1 MKNITLKVISF
12 ISLFLLFTSLISSKP
27 LCFTSNKN
35 ESIITIDSTSSVGL
49 PMRLRDIPTL
59 NISGSAQFTK
69 DQLLNLKNSINKD
82 NICIVDLRQ
91 ESHGMINDLA
101 ISFLNPYKDLNN
113 GFTTEQTIKAENSL
127 LNKIKIGNTI
137 QLYKHT
143 GIFIKDITV
152 DFISNESQLVTEA
165 DMQYKRFAVKD
176 NSAPTPDI
184 VDEFVEFIKNKPDDI
199 HLHFHCA
206 AGKGRTTFIVD
217 SSNPIALI
225 SSSVNGIGSVPEPTN
240 PVTPLV
246 FLTMYQVS
254 SVTII
259 FTNTY
264 AGNTFLKFAFFLPS
278 FISICSSIGTTISK
292 K

>member
-152 DFISNESQLVTEA
+152 DFISNESQLVNEA

-206 AGKGRTTFIVD
+206 AGKGRTTSFMV
-217 SSNPIALI
+217 
-225 SSSVNGIGSVPEPTN
+225 
-240 PVTPLV
+240 
-246 FLTMYQVS
+246 MYQAMKNNSNLTLEQLLSYQYNIGGVNLHDNN
-254 SVTII
+254 IQY
-259 FTNTY
+259 N
-264 AGNTFLKFAFFLPS
+264 FLEDFCNYVQKNKDS
-278 FISICSSIGTTISK
+278 NYSISYSQWIKES
-292 K
+292 

>member
-1 MKNITLKVISF
+1 MIIGNKTFDTKHHGYIMGILNVTPDSFSDGGKYDHLDAALKHADEMVRDGAAIIDVGGES
-12 ISLFLLFTSLISSKP
+12 TRPGGYTLISDEEEIARVTPVIEALKKEFDVPVSLDTYK
-27 LCFTSNKN
+27 
-35 ESIITIDSTSSVGL
+35 
-49 PMRLRDIPTL
+49 
-59 NISGSAQFTK
+59 SGVAK
-69 DQLLNLKNSINKD
+69 AGIEAGA
-82 NICIVDLRQ
+82 DL
-91 ESHGMINDLA
+91 INDIWWL
-101 ISFLNPYKDLNN
+101 KWD

-206 AGKGRTTFIVD
+206 AGKGRTTSFMV
-217 SSNPIALI
+217 
-225 SSSVNGIGSVPEPTN
+225 
-240 PVTPLV
+240 
-246 FLTMYQVS
+246 MYQAMKNNSNLTLEQLLSYQYNIGGVNLHDNN
-254 SVTII
+254 IQY
-259 FTNTY
+259 N
-264 AGNTFLKFAFFLPS
+264 FLEDFCNYVQKNKDS
-278 FISICSSIGTTISK
+278 NYSISYSQWIKES
-292 K
+292 

>member
-1 MKNITLKVISF
+1 MKNITLRVISF

-27 LCFTSNKN
+27 LCFTSKKN

-69 DQLLNLKNSINKD
+69 DQLLNLKNYINKD

-91 ESHGMINDLA
+91 ESHGMIDDLA

-206 AGKGRTTFIVD
+206 AGKGRTTSFMV
-217 SSNPIALI
+217 
-225 SSSVNGIGSVPEPTN
+225 
-240 PVTPLV
+240 
-246 FLTMYQVS
+246 MYQAMKNNSNLTLEQLLSYQYNIGGVNLHDNN
-254 SVTII
+254 IQY
-259 FTNTY
+259 N
-264 AGNTFLKFAFFLPS
+264 FLEDFCNYVQKNKDS
-278 FISICSSIGTTISK
+278 NYSISYSQWIKES
-292 K
+292 

>member
-1 MKNITLKVISF
+1 MKNITLKLISF

-101 ISFLNPYKDLNN
+101 ISFLNPYKDLNS

-206 AGKGRTTFIVD
+206 AGKGRTTSFMV
-217 SSNPIALI
+217 
-225 SSSVNGIGSVPEPTN
+225 
-240 PVTPLV
+240 
-246 FLTMYQVS
+246 MYQAMKNNSNLTLEQLLSYQYNIGGVNLHDNN
-254 SVTII
+254 IQY
-259 FTNTY
+259 N
-264 AGNTFLKFAFFLPS
+264 FLEDFCNYVQKNKDS
-278 FISICSSIGTTISK
+278 NYSISYSQWIKES
-292 K
+292 

>member
-1 MKNITLKVISF
+1 MKNITLKIISF

-206 AGKGRTTFIVD
+206 AGKGRTTSFMV
-217 SSNPIALI
+217 
-225 SSSVNGIGSVPEPTN
+225 
-240 PVTPLV
+240 
-246 FLTMYQVS
+246 MYQAMKNNSNLTLEQLLSYQYNIGGVNLHDNN
-254 SVTII
+254 IQY
-259 FTNTY
+259 N
-264 AGNTFLKFAFFLPS
+264 FLEDFCNYVQKNKDS
-278 FISICSSIGTTISK
+278 NYSISYSQWIKES
-292 K
+292 

>member
-113 GFTTEQTIKAENSL
+113 GLTTEQTIKAENSL

-206 AGKGRTTFIVD
+206 AGKGRTTSFMV
-217 SSNPIALI
+217 
-225 SSSVNGIGSVPEPTN
+225 
-240 PVTPLV
+240 
-246 FLTMYQVS
+246 MYQAMKNNSNLTLEQLLSYQYNIGGVNLHDNN
-254 SVTII
+254 IQY
-259 FTNTY
+259 N
-264 AGNTFLKFAFFLPS
+264 FLEDFCNYVQKNKDS
-278 FISICSSIGTTISK
+278 NYSISYSQWIKES
-292 K
+292 

>member
-59 NISGSAQFTK
+59 NISGSAPFTP
-69 DQLLNLKNSINKD
+69 DQLLNLKNYITTD

-206 AGKGRTTFIVD
+206 AGKGRTTSFMV
-217 SSNPIALI
+217 
-225 SSSVNGIGSVPEPTN
+225 
-240 PVTPLV
+240 
-246 FLTMYQVS
+246 MYQAMKNNSNLTLEQLLSYQYNIGGVNLHDNN
-254 SVTII
+254 IQY
-259 FTNTY
+259 N
-264 AGNTFLKFAFFLPS
+264 FLEDFCNYVQKNKDS
-278 FISICSSIGTTISK
+278 NYSISYSQWIKES
-292 K
+292 

>member
-165 DMQYKRFAVKD
+165 DMQYKLFAVKD

-206 AGKGRTTFIVD
+206 AGKGRTTSFMV
-217 SSNPIALI
+217 
-225 SSSVNGIGSVPEPTN
+225 
-240 PVTPLV
+240 
-246 FLTMYQVS
+246 MYQAMKNNSNLTLEQLLSYQYNIGGVNLHYNN
-254 SVTII
+254 IQY
-259 FTNTY
+259 N
-264 AGNTFLKFAFFLPS
+264 FLEDFCNYVQKNKDS
-278 FISICSSIGTTISK
+278 NYSISYSQWIKES
-292 K
+292 

>member
-1 MKNITLKVISF
+1 MKNITLRVISF

-27 LCFTSNKN
+27 LCFTSKKN

-206 AGKGRTTFIVD
+206 AGKGRTTSFMV
-217 SSNPIALI
+217 
-225 SSSVNGIGSVPEPTN
+225 
-240 PVTPLV
+240 
-246 FLTMYQVS
+246 MYQAMKNNSNLTLEQLLSYQYNIGGVNLHDNNS
-254 SVTII
+254 QY
-259 FTNTY
+259 N
-264 AGNTFLKFAFFLPS
+264 FLEDFCNYVQKNKDS
-278 FISICSSIGTTISK
+278 NYSISYSQWIKES
-292 K
+292 

>member
-206 AGKGRTTFIVD
+206 AGKGRTTSFMV
-217 SSNPIALI
+217 
-225 SSSVNGIGSVPEPTN
+225 
-240 PVTPLV
+240 
-246 FLTMYQVS
+246 MYQAMKNNSNLTLEQLLSYQYNIGGVNLHDNN
-254 SVTII
+254 IQY
-259 FTNTY
+259 N
-264 AGNTFLKFAFFLPS
+264 FLEDFCNYVQKNKYS
-278 FISICSSIGTTISK
+278 NYSISYSQWIKES
-292 K
+292 

>member
-176 NSAPTPDI
+176 NSAPNPDI

-206 AGKGRTTFIVD
+206 AGKGRTTSFMV
-217 SSNPIALI
+217 
-225 SSSVNGIGSVPEPTN
+225 
-240 PVTPLV
+240 
-246 FLTMYQVS
+246 MYQAMKNNSNLTLEQLLSYQYNIGGVNLHDNN
-254 SVTII
+254 IQY
-259 FTNTY
+259 N
-264 AGNTFLKFAFFLPS
+264 FLEDFCNYVQKNKDS
-278 FISICSSIGTTISK
+278 NYSISYSQWIKES
-292 K
+292 

>member
-113 GFTTEQTIKAENSL
+113 GFTTAQTIKAENSL

-206 AGKGRTTFIVD
+206 AGKGRTTSFMV
-217 SSNPIALI
+217 
-225 SSSVNGIGSVPEPTN
+225 
-240 PVTPLV
+240 
-246 FLTMYQVS
+246 MYQAMKNNSNLTLEQLLSYQYNIGGVNLHDNN
-254 SVTII
+254 IQY
-259 FTNTY
+259 N
-264 AGNTFLKFAFFLPS
+264 FLEDFCNYVQKNKDS
-278 FISICSSIGTTISK
+278 NYSISYSQWIKES
-292 K
+292 

>member
-69 DQLLNLKNSINKD
+69 DQLLNLKNYINKD

-206 AGKGRTTFIVD
+206 AGKGRTTLFMV
-217 SSNPIALI
+217 
-225 SSSVNGIGSVPEPTN
+225 
-240 PVTPLV
+240 
-246 FLTMYQVS
+246 MYQAMKNNSNLTLEQLLSYQYNIGGVNLHDNN
-254 SVTII
+254 IQY
-259 FTNTY
+259 N
-264 AGNTFLKFAFFLPS
+264 FLEDFCNYVQKNKDS
-278 FISICSSIGTTISK
+278 NYSISYSQWIKES
-292 K
+292 

>member
-176 NSAPTPDI
+176 NSTPTPDI

-206 AGKGRTTFIVD
+206 AGKGRTTSFMV
-217 SSNPIALI
+217 
-225 SSSVNGIGSVPEPTN
+225 
-240 PVTPLV
+240 
-246 FLTMYQVS
+246 MYQAMKNNSNLTLEQLLSYQYNIGGVNLHDNN
-254 SVTII
+254 IQY
-259 FTNTY
+259 N
-264 AGNTFLKFAFFLPS
+264 FLEDFCNYVQKNKDS
-278 FISICSSIGTTISK
+278 NYSISYSQWIKES
-292 K
+292 

>member
-206 AGKGRTTFIVD
+206 AGKGRTTSFMV
-217 SSNPIALI
+217 
-225 SSSVNGIGSVPEPTN
+225 
-240 PVTPLV
+240 
-246 FLTMYQVS
+246 MYQAMKNNSNLTLEQLLSYQYNIGGVNLHDNN
-254 SVTII
+254 ILY
-259 FTNTY
+259 N
-264 AGNTFLKFAFFLPS
+264 FLEDFCIYVQKNKDS
-278 FISICSSIGTTISK
+278 NYSISYSQWIKES
-292 K
+292 

>member
-69 DQLLNLKNSINKD
+69 DQLLNLKNYINKD

-91 ESHGMINDLA
+91 ESHGMVNDIA

-206 AGKGRTTFIVD
+206 AGKGRTTSFMV
-217 SSNPIALI
+217 
-225 SSSVNGIGSVPEPTN
+225 
-240 PVTPLV
+240 
-246 FLTMYQVS
+246 MYQAMKNNSNLTLEQLLSYQYNIGGVNLHDNN
-254 SVTII
+254 IQY
-259 FTNTY
+259 N
-264 AGNTFLKFAFFLPS
+264 FLEDFCNYVQKNKDS
-278 FISICSSIGTTISK
+278 NYSISYSQWIKES
-292 K
+292 

>member
-91 ESHGMINDLA
+91 ESPGMINDLA

-113 GFTTEQTIKAENSL
+113 GFTTEKTIKAENSL

-206 AGKGRTTFIVD
+206 AGKGRTTSFMV
-217 SSNPIALI
+217 
-225 SSSVNGIGSVPEPTN
+225 
-240 PVTPLV
+240 
-246 FLTMYQVS
+246 MYQAMKNNSNLTLEQLLSYQYNIGGVNLHDNN
-254 SVTII
+254 IQY
-259 FTNTY
+259 N
-264 AGNTFLKFAFFLPS
+264 FLEDFCNYVQKNKDS
-278 FISICSSIGTTISK
+278 NYSISYSQWIKES
-292 K
+292 

>member
-176 NSAPTPDI
+176 NSSPTPDI

-206 AGKGRTTFIVD
+206 AGKGRTTSFMV
-217 SSNPIALI
+217 
-225 SSSVNGIGSVPEPTN
+225 
-240 PVTPLV
+240 
-246 FLTMYQVS
+246 MYQAMKNNSNLTLEQLLSYQYNIGGVNLHDNN
-254 SVTII
+254 IQY
-259 FTNTY
+259 N
-264 AGNTFLKFAFFLPS
+264 FLEDFCNYVQKNKDS
-278 FISICSSIGTTISK
+278 NYSISYSQWIKES
-292 K
+292 

>member
-137 QLYKHT
+137 KLYKHT

-206 AGKGRTTFIVD
+206 AGKGRTTSFMV
-217 SSNPIALI
+217 
-225 SSSVNGIGSVPEPTN
+225 
-240 PVTPLV
+240 
-246 FLTMYQVS
+246 MYQAMKNNSNLTLEQLLSYQYNIGGVNLHDNN
-254 SVTII
+254 IQY
-259 FTNTY
+259 N
-264 AGNTFLKFAFFLPS
+264 FLEDFCNYVQKNKDS
-278 FISICSSIGTTISK
+278 NYSISYSQWIKES
-292 K
+292 

>member
-69 DQLLNLKNSINKD
+69 EQLLNLKNSINKD

-206 AGKGRTTFIVD
+206 AGKGRTTSFMV
-217 SSNPIALI
+217 
-225 SSSVNGIGSVPEPTN
+225 
-240 PVTPLV
+240 
-246 FLTMYQVS
+246 MYQAMKNNSNLTLEQLLSYQYNIGGVNLHDNN
-254 SVTII
+254 IQY
-259 FTNTY
+259 N
-264 AGNTFLKFAFFLPS
+264 FLEDFCNYVQKNKDS
-278 FISICSSIGTTISK
+278 NYSISYSQWIKES
-292 K
+292 

>member
-59 NISGSAQFTK
+59 NISGSTQFTK
-69 DQLLNLKNSINKD
+69 DQLLNLKNYINKD

-206 AGKGRTTFIVD
+206 AGKGRTTLFMV
-217 SSNPIALI
+217 
-225 SSSVNGIGSVPEPTN
+225 
-240 PVTPLV
+240 
-246 FLTMYQVS
+246 MYQAMKNNS
-254 SVTII
+254 NLTLEQLLSYQYNIGGI
-259 FTNTY
+259 NLHDNNIQY
-264 AGNTFLKFAFFLPS
+264 NFLEDFCNYVQKNKDS
-278 FISICSSIGTTISK
+278 NYSISYSQWIKES
-292 K
+292 

>member
-1 MKNITLKVISF
+1 MKNITLKLISF

-184 VDEFVEFIKNKPDDI
+184 VDEFVEFIKNKPDDV

-206 AGKGRTTFIVD
+206 AGEGRTTSFMV
-217 SSNPIALI
+217 
-225 SSSVNGIGSVPEPTN
+225 
-240 PVTPLV
+240 
-246 FLTMYQVS
+246 MYQAMKNNS
-254 SVTII
+254 NLTLEQLLSYQYNIGGI
-259 FTNTY
+259 NLHDNNIQY
-264 AGNTFLKFAFFLPS
+264 NFLEDFCNYVQKNKDS
-278 FISICSSIGTTISK
+278 NYSISYSQWIKES
-292 K
+292 

>member
-206 AGKGRTTFIVD
+206 AGKGRTTSFMV
-217 SSNPIALI
+217 
-225 SSSVNGIGSVPEPTN
+225 
-240 PVTPLV
+240 
-246 FLTMYQVS
+246 MYQAMKNNSNLTLEQLLSYQYNIGGVNLHDNN
-254 SVTII
+254 IQY
-259 FTNTY
+259 N
-264 AGNTFLKFAFFLPS
+264 FLEDFCNYVQKNKDS
-278 FISICSSIGTTISK
+278 NYSISDSQWIKES
-292 K
+292 

>member
-206 AGKGRTTFIVD
+206 AGKGRTTSFMV
-217 SSNPIALI
+217 
-225 SSSVNGIGSVPEPTN
+225 
-240 PVTPLV
+240 
-246 FLTMYQVS
+246 MYQAMKNNSNLTLEQLLSYQYNIGGVNLHDNN
-254 SVTII
+254 IQY
-259 FTNTY
+259 N
-264 AGNTFLKFAFFLPS
+264 FLEDFCNYVQKNKDS
-278 FISICSSIGTTISK
+278 NYYISYSQWIKES
-292 K
+292 

>member
-184 VDEFVEFIKNKPDDI
+184 VDEFVEFIKNKPVDI

-206 AGKGRTTFIVD
+206 AGKGRTTSFMV
-217 SSNPIALI
+217 
-225 SSSVNGIGSVPEPTN
+225 
-240 PVTPLV
+240 
-246 FLTMYQVS
+246 MYQAMKNNSNLTLEQLLSYQYNIGGVNLHDNN
-254 SVTII
+254 IQY
-259 FTNTY
+259 N
-264 AGNTFLKFAFFLPS
+264 FLEDFCNYVQKNKDS
-278 FISICSSIGTTISK
+278 NYSISYSQWIKES
-292 K
+292 

>member
-165 DMQYKRFAVKD
+165 DMQSKRFAVKD

-206 AGKGRTTFIVD
+206 AGKGRTTSFMV
-217 SSNPIALI
+217 
-225 SSSVNGIGSVPEPTN
+225 
-240 PVTPLV
+240 
-246 FLTMYQVS
+246 MYQAMKNNSNLTLEQLLSYQYNIGGVNLHDNN
-254 SVTII
+254 IQY
-259 FTNTY
+259 N
-264 AGNTFLKFAFFLPS
+264 FLEDFCNYVQKNKDS
-278 FISICSSIGTTISK
+278 NYSISYSQWIKES
-292 K
+292 

>member
-184 VDEFVEFIKNKPDDI
+184 VDEFVEFIKNKPDNI

-206 AGKGRTTFIVD
+206 AGKGRTTSFMV
-217 SSNPIALI
+217 
-225 SSSVNGIGSVPEPTN
+225 
-240 PVTPLV
+240 
-246 FLTMYQVS
+246 MYQAMKNNSNLTLEQLLSYQYNIGGVNLHDNN
-254 SVTII
+254 IQY
-259 FTNTY
+259 N
-264 AGNTFLKFAFFLPS
+264 FLEDFCNYVQKNKDS
-278 FISICSSIGTTISK
+278 NYSISYSQWIKES
-292 K
+292 

>member
-206 AGKGRTTFIVD
+206 AGKGRTTSFMV
-217 SSNPIALI
+217 
-225 SSSVNGIGSVPEPTN
+225 
-240 PVTPLV
+240 
-246 FLTMYQVS
+246 MYQAMKNNSNLTLEQLLSYQSNIGGVNLHDNN
-254 SVTII
+254 IQY
-259 FTNTY
+259 N
-264 AGNTFLKFAFFLPS
+264 FLEDFCNYVQKNKDS
-278 FISICSSIGTTISK
+278 NYSISYSQWIKES
-292 K
+292 

>member
-12 ISLFLLFTSLISSKP
+12 ISLFLLFTSLISSKS

-206 AGKGRTTFIVD
+206 AGKGRTTSFMV
-217 SSNPIALI
+217 
-225 SSSVNGIGSVPEPTN
+225 
-240 PVTPLV
+240 
-246 FLTMYQVS
+246 MYQAMKNNSNLTLEQLLSYQYNIGGVNLHDNN
-254 SVTII
+254 IQY
-259 FTNTY
+259 N
-264 AGNTFLKFAFFLPS
+264 FLEDFCNYVQKNKDS
-278 FISICSSIGTTISK
+278 NYSISYSQWIKES
-292 K
+292 

>member
-206 AGKGRTTFIVD
+206 AGKGRTTSFMV
-217 SSNPIALI
+217 
-225 SSSVNGIGSVPEPTN
+225 
-240 PVTPLV
+240 
-246 FLTMYQVS
+246 MYQAMKNNSNLTLEQLLSYQYNIGGV
-254 SVTII
+254 
-259 FTNTY
+259 NLHD
-264 AGNTFLKFAFFLPS
+264 NFLEDFCNYVQKNKDS
-278 FISICSSIGTTISK
+278 NYSISYSQWIKES
-292 K
+292 

>member
-69 DQLLNLKNSINKD
+69 DQLLNLKNYINKD

-152 DFISNESQLVTEA
+152 DFISNESQLVTAA

-206 AGKGRTTFIVD
+206 AGKGRTTSFMV
-217 SSNPIALI
+217 
-225 SSSVNGIGSVPEPTN
+225 
-240 PVTPLV
+240 
-246 FLTMYQVS
+246 MYQAMKNNSNLTLEQLLSYQYNIGGVNLHDNN
-254 SVTII
+254 IQY
-259 FTNTY
+259 N
-264 AGNTFLKFAFFLPS
+264 FLEDFCNYVQKNKDS
-278 FISICSSIGTTISK
+278 NYSISYSQWIKES
-292 K
+292 

>member
-176 NSAPTPDI
+176 NSAPTPAI

-206 AGKGRTTFIVD
+206 AGKGRTTSFMV
-217 SSNPIALI
+217 
-225 SSSVNGIGSVPEPTN
+225 
-240 PVTPLV
+240 
-246 FLTMYQVS
+246 MYQAMKNNSNLTLEQLLSYQYNIGGVNLHDNN
-254 SVTII
+254 IQY
-259 FTNTY
+259 N
-264 AGNTFLKFAFFLPS
+264 FLEDFCNYVQKNKDS
-278 FISICSSIGTTISK
+278 NYSISYSQWIKES
-292 K
+292 

>member
-101 ISFLNPYKDLNN
+101 ISFFNPYKDLNN

-206 AGKGRTTFIVD
+206 AGKGRTTSFMV
-217 SSNPIALI
+217 
-225 SSSVNGIGSVPEPTN
+225 
-240 PVTPLV
+240 
-246 FLTMYQVS
+246 MYQAMKNNSNLTLEQLLSYQYNIGGVNLHDNN
-254 SVTII
+254 IQY
-259 FTNTY
+259 N
-264 AGNTFLKFAFFLPS
+264 FLEDFCNYVQKNKDS
-278 FISICSSIGTTISK
+278 NYSISYSQWIKES
-292 K
+292 

>member
-49 PMRLRDIPTL
+49 PMILRDIPTL

-206 AGKGRTTFIVD
+206 AGKGRTTSFMV
-217 SSNPIALI
+217 
-225 SSSVNGIGSVPEPTN
+225 
-240 PVTPLV
+240 
-246 FLTMYQVS
+246 MYQAMKNNSNLTLEQLLSYQYNIGGVNLHDNN
-254 SVTII
+254 IQY
-259 FTNTY
+259 N
-264 AGNTFLKFAFFLPS
+264 FLEDFCNYVQKNKDS
-278 FISICSSIGTTISK
+278 NYSISYSQWIKES
-292 K
+292 

>member
-27 LCFTSNKN
+27 LCFTSKKN

-69 DQLLNLKNSINKD
+69 DQLLNLKNYINKD

-184 VDEFVEFIKNKPDDI
+184 VDEFVEFIKNKPDYSP
-199 HLHFHCA
+199 LHFHWA
-206 AGKGRTTFIVD
+206 AGKGRTTSFMV
-217 SSNPIALI
+217 
-225 SSSVNGIGSVPEPTN
+225 
-240 PVTPLV
+240 
-246 FLTMYQVS
+246 MYQAMKNNSNLTLEQLLSYQYNIGGVNLHDNN
-254 SVTII
+254 IQY
-259 FTNTY
+259 N
-264 AGNTFLKFAFFLPS
+264 FLEDFCNYVQKNKDS
-278 FISICSSIGTTISK
+278 NYSISYSQWIKES
-292 K
+292 

>member
-184 VDEFVEFIKNKPDDI
+184 VDEFVEFIKNKPDDL

-206 AGKGRTTFIVD
+206 AGEGRTTSFMV
-217 SSNPIALI
+217 
-225 SSSVNGIGSVPEPTN
+225 
-240 PVTPLV
+240 
-246 FLTMYQVS
+246 MYQAMKNNS
-254 SVTII
+254 NLTLEQLLSYQYNIGGI
-259 FTNTY
+259 NLHDNNIQY
-264 AGNTFLKFAFFLPS
+264 NFLEDFCNYVQKNKDS
-278 FISICSSIGTTISK
+278 NYSISYSQWIKES
-292 K
+292 

>member
-1 MKNITLKVISF
+1 
-12 ISLFLLFTSLISSKP
+12 
-27 LCFTSNKN
+27 
-35 ESIITIDSTSSVGL
+35 
-49 PMRLRDIPTL
+49 MRLRDIPTL

-91 ESHGMINDLA
+91 ESHGLINDLA

-206 AGKGRTTFIVD
+206 AGKGRTTSFMV
-217 SSNPIALI
+217 
-225 SSSVNGIGSVPEPTN
+225 
-240 PVTPLV
+240 
-246 FLTMYQVS
+246 MYQAMKNNSNLTLEQLLSYQYNIGGVNLHDNN
-254 SVTII
+254 IQY
-259 FTNTY
+259 N
-264 AGNTFLKFAFFLPS
+264 FLEDFCNYVQKNKDS
-278 FISICSSIGTTISK
+278 NYSISYSQWIKES
-292 K
+292 

>member
-69 DQLLNLKNSINKD
+69 DQFLNLKNSINKD

-206 AGKGRTTFIVD
+206 AGKGRTTSFMV
-217 SSNPIALI
+217 
-225 SSSVNGIGSVPEPTN
+225 
-240 PVTPLV
+240 
-246 FLTMYQVS
+246 MYQAMKNNSNLTLEQLLSYQYNIGGVNLHDNN
-254 SVTII
+254 IQY
-259 FTNTY
+259 N
-264 AGNTFLKFAFFLPS
+264 FLEDFCNYVQKNKDS
-278 FISICSSIGTTISK
+278 NYSISYSQWIKES
-292 K
+292 

>member
-184 VDEFVEFIKNKPDDI
+184 VDEFVEFTQKHYAHYAKLLQKHKGYEPVSEYLIHWIAHMQVDVFI
-199 HLHFHCA
+199 HL
-206 AGKGRTTFIVD
+206 
-217 SSNPIALI
+217 
-225 SSSVNGIGSVPEPTN
+225 
-240 PVTPLV
+240 
-246 FLTMYQVS
+246 LTHVS
-254 SVTII
+254 SEEEAQQYIRPIVTYLRGGWDAL
-259 FTNTY
+259 FTEH
-264 AGNTFLKFAFFLPS
+264 
-278 FISICSSIGTTISK
+278 
-292 K
+292 